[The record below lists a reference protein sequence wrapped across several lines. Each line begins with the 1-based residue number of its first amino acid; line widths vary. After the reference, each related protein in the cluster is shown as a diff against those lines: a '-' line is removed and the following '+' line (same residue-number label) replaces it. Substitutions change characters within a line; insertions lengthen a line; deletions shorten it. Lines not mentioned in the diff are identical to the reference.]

1 MDLLHAAPAS
11 EVPPPVRMGQ
21 SLTTG
26 VGSTGA
32 PPVACDMEIPA
43 FQGLSVESTLLPLE
57 KPAEIGERTQR
68 LRIGVPSESGND
80 ERRVALAPYA
90 AALLVANGHEVRIE
104 AGAGAEAQFA
114 DSEYADAG
122 CDVVDTPGEVYSECD
137 LIVKVFPPR
146 ADELDLMRERQV
158 LISALHLGGLQ
169 AETLRR
175 LMELRVTGI
184 GFEFIADADGTLPI
198 VRMMHEISGSM
209 AVQTAARLLE
219 SSEGGRGVMLGG
231 ISGVPPATV
240 VILGA
245 GVIGE
250 WAARTAIGFGA
261 HTIVLDTDL
270 TALRAIEHVLDR
282 RVTTAMANPTYVK
295 RAVQNA
301 DVVIG
306 AAMSVGQRSP
316 VVVTEEM
323 VATMRS
329 GSVVVDLVIDQGGC
343 VETSR
348 PTTPDEP
355 TFVAHGVVHHCVP
368 NLPSS
373 VARTGTYAL
382 SNALT
387 PYVLEIGEAG
397 SINDALWSNVSLRTG
412 TYVYR
417 RHLTKKSLATMFGM
431 PHRDIELLIASGI

>member
-1 MDLLHAAPAS
+1 
-11 EVPPPVRMGQ
+11 
-21 SLTTG
+21 
-26 VGSTGA
+26 
-32 PPVACDMEIPA
+32 MEIPA
-43 FQGLSVESTLLPLE
+43 IQGLQVETTLLPLE
-57 KPAEIGERTQR
+57 KPAAVSERQQQ
-68 LRIGVPSESGND
+68 LRVGVPSEALND

-90 AALLVANGHEVRIE
+90 AALLVANGHEVVIE
-104 AGAGAEAQFA
+104 SGAGAESQFA
-114 DSEYADAG
+114 DDAYAEAG
-122 CDVVDTPGEVYSECD
+122 CQVVGSAGEVYAQAD
-137 LIVKVFPPR
+137 LVAKVFPPR
-146 ADELDLMRERQV
+146 PDELDLMRERQV

-169 AETLRR
+169 PDTLKR

-270 TALRAIEHVLDR
+270 PALRQIEHTLDR
-282 RVTTAMANPTYVK
+282 RVTTAMANPTYLK
-295 RAVQNA
+295 SAVRNA

-306 AAMSVGQRSP
+306 AAMSMGQRSP
-316 VVVTEEM
+316 VIVTEDM
-323 VATMRS
+323 VASMRN

-343 VETSR
+343 IETSR
-348 PTTPDEP
+348 PTTPTDP
-355 TFVAHGVVHHCVP
+355 TFVTHGVVHHCLP
-368 NLPSS
+368 NLPSA
-373 VARTGTYAL
+373 VARTATYAL

-387 PYVLEIGEAG
+387 PYLLEIGEAG

-412 TYVYR
+412 AYVYR
-417 RHLTKKSLATMFGM
+417 RHLTKKSLAAMFGM

>member
-1 MDLLHAAPAS
+1 
-11 EVPPPVRMGQ
+11 
-21 SLTTG
+21 
-26 VGSTGA
+26 
-32 PPVACDMEIPA
+32 MEIPA
-43 FQGLSVESTLLPLE
+43 IQGLNVETTLMPLE
-57 KPAEIGERTQR
+57 KPAALGERTQR
-68 LRIGVPSESGND
+68 IRVGVPSEAPND

-90 AALLVANGHEVRIE
+90 AAVLVAAGHEVRVE
-104 AGAGAEAQFA
+104 AGAGAEAQFPDA
-114 DSEYADAG
+114 DYADAG
-122 CDVVDTPGEVYSECD
+122 CLVVESAGEVYAESD
-137 LIVKVFPPR
+137 LVAKVAPPR
-146 ADELDLMRERQV
+146 PDEVALMRERQV
-158 LISALHLGGLQ
+158 LLSALHLGRVDGD
-169 AETLRR
+169 TLRQ
-175 LMELRVTGI
+175 LMDLRVTGI

-250 WAARTAIGFGA
+250 WAARTAIGHGA

-282 RVTTAMANPTYVK
+282 RVTTAMANPTYIESAVK
-295 RAVQNA
+295 NA

-306 AAMSVGQRSP
+306 AAMSQGQRSP
-316 VVVTEEM
+316 VVVTEDM
-323 VATMRS
+323 VASMRS
-329 GSVVVDLVIDQGGC
+329 GSVVVDLVVDQGGC
-343 VETSR
+343 IETSR
-348 PTTPDEP
+348 PTTRDEP
-355 TFVAHGVVHHCVP
+355 TFTAHGVVHHCLP
-368 NLPSS
+368 NLPSC

-382 SNALT
+382 SNAIT
-387 PYVLEIGEAG
+387 PYLLDIGEAG

-417 RHLTKKSLATMFGM
+417 RHLTKKSLAQMFGM

>member
-1 MDLLHAAPAS
+1 MELPGLQAEPVLVPREQRAAVAERAS
-11 EVPPPVRMGQ
+11 
-21 SLTTG
+21 
-26 VGSTGA
+26 
-32 PPVACDMEIPA
+32 
-43 FQGLSVESTLLPLE
+43 
-57 KPAEIGERTQR
+57 R
-68 LRIGVPSESGND
+68 LRVGIPSEAPND

-90 AALLVANGHEVRIE
+90 AGLLAANGHEVRIE
-104 AGAGAEAQFA
+104 AGAGKAAQFA
-114 DSEYADAG
+114 DHEYSNAG
-122 CDVVDTPGEVYSECD
+122 CSIVASPAEVYGQSD
-137 LIVKVFPPR
+137 LVVKVSPPR
-146 ADELDLMRERQV
+146 EDELDLMQDRQI
-158 LISALHLGGLQ
+158 LISALHLGDLRPN
-169 AETLRR
+169 TLTR
-175 LMELRVTGI
+175 LMDLRATAI

-219 SSEGGRGVMLGG
+219 SGTNADGRPGRGVMLGG
-231 ISGVPPATV
+231 ISGVPPASV

-261 HTIVLDTDL
+261 HTVVLGTDL
-270 TALRAIEHVLDR
+270 PALRQIEHILDR
-282 RVTTAMANPTYVK
+282 RVTTAMANPQYV
-295 RAVQNA
+295 RQAVAGA

-306 AAMSVGQRSP
+306 AMMRQGQRSP

-323 VATMRS
+323 VAAMRP

-343 VETSR
+343 IETSR
-348 PTTPDEP
+348 PTTPDRP

-373 VARTGTYAL
+373 VARTATYAL

-387 PYVLEIGEAG
+387 PFLLDIGEAG

-417 RHLTKKSLATMFGM
+417 RHLTKKSLAAMFGM
-431 PHRDIELLIASGI
+431 PHRDIELLIASGIGG

>member
-1 MDLLHAAPAS
+1 
-11 EVPPPVRMGQ
+11 
-21 SLTTG
+21 
-26 VGSTGA
+26 
-32 PPVACDMEIPA
+32 MEIPA
-43 FQGLSVESTLLPLE
+43 IQGLKVESALLPLE
-57 KPAEIGERTQR
+57 KTAAVGERAQR
-68 LRIGVPSESGND
+68 LRIGVPSEAANH

-90 AALLVANGHEVRIE
+90 AAVLVGSGHEVRIQ
-104 AGAGAEAQFA
+104 AGAGKDAQFA
-114 DSEYADAG
+114 DTDYADAG
-122 CDVVDTPGEVYSECD
+122 CEVVDDAGEVYAESD
-137 LIVKVFPPR
+137 LVAKVFPPR
-146 ADELDLMRERQV
+146 PDELDLMRERQV
-158 LISALHLGGLQ
+158 LISALHLGGL
-169 AETLRR
+169 ESDTLRR
-175 LMELRVTGI
+175 LMDLKVTGI

-219 SSEGGRGVMLGG
+219 STEGGRGVMLGG

-270 TALRAIEHVLDR
+270 PALRAIEHVLDR
-282 RVTTAMANPTYVK
+282 RVTTAMANPTYLKNAVK
-295 RAVQNA
+295 NA

-306 AAMSVGQRSP
+306 AAMSMGQRSP

-323 VATMRS
+323 VASMRP

-348 PTTPDEP
+348 PTTPDAP
-355 TFVAHGVVHHCVP
+355 TFTCHGVVHHCLP
-368 NLPSS
+368 NLPSA

-387 PYVLEIGEAG
+387 PYLLEIGEAG

-417 RHLTKKSLATMFGM
+417 RHLTKKSLAAMFNM

>member
-1 MDLLHAAPAS
+1 M
-11 EVPPPVRMGQ
+11 
-21 SLTTG
+21 
-26 VGSTGA
+26 
-32 PPVACDMEIPA
+32 I
-43 FQGLSVESTLLPLE
+43 
-57 KPAEIGERTQR
+57 
-68 LRIGVPSESGND
+68 ESG
-80 ERRVALAPYA
+80 
-90 AALLVANGHEVRIE
+90 
-104 AGAGAEAQFA
+104 AGSEAQFSDHA
-114 DSEYADAG
+114 YAEAG
-122 CDVVDTPGEVYSECD
+122 CSVVGSADEVYGQAD
-137 LIVKVFPPR
+137 LVAKVFPPR
-146 ADELDLMRERQV
+146 PDELDLMRERQV

-169 AETLRR
+169 PDTLKR

-184 GFEFIADADGTLPI
+184 GFEFISDADGTLPI

-270 TALRAIEHVLDR
+270 PALRQIEHTLDR

-295 RAVQNA
+295 SAVKNA

-306 AAMSVGQRSP
+306 AAMSMGQRSP

-323 VATMRS
+323 VAAMRN
-329 GSVVVDLVIDQGGC
+329 GSVIVDLVMDQGGC
-343 VETSR
+343 IETSH
-348 PTTPDEP
+348 PTTPTEP
-355 TFVAHGVVHHCVP
+355 TFVRHGVVHHCLP
-368 NLPSS
+368 NLPSA

-387 PYVLEIGEAG
+387 PYLLEIGDSG

-412 TYVYR
+412 AYVYR
-417 RHLTKKSLATMFGM
+417 RHLTKKSLAAMFGM

>member
-1 MDLLHAAPAS
+1 
-11 EVPPPVRMGQ
+11 
-21 SLTTG
+21 
-26 VGSTGA
+26 
-32 PPVACDMEIPA
+32 MEIPA
-43 FQGLSVESTLLPLE
+43 FQGLKVETTLLPLE
-57 KPAEIGERTQR
+57 KPARVGEAQQR
-68 LRIGVPSESGND
+68 LRIGIPSEADND
-80 ERRVALAPYA
+80 ERRVALAPHA
-90 AALLVANGHEVRIE
+90 AALLVAGGHEVRVQ
-104 AGAGAEAQFA
+104 AGAGLEAQFA
-114 DSEYADAG
+114 DAEYAEAG
-122 CDVVDTPGEVYSECD
+122 CEVVDSAGEVYAESD
-137 LIVKVFPPR
+137 LVAKVFPPR
-146 ADELDLMRERQV
+146 PDELDLMRERQV
-158 LISALHLGGLQ
+158 LISALHLGGL
-169 AETLRR
+169 EPDLLRR
-175 LMELRVTGI
+175 LMDLKVTGI

-282 RVTTAMANPTYVK
+282 RVTTAMANPAYVES
-295 RAVQNA
+295 AVKNA

-306 AAMSVGQRSP
+306 AAMTVGQRSP

-323 VATMRS
+323 VASMRP

-343 VETSR
+343 VETSK
-348 PTTPDEP
+348 PTTPSDP
-355 TFVAHGVVHHCVP
+355 TFTCHGVVHHCLP

-387 PYVLEIGEAG
+387 PYLLEIGEAG
-397 SINDALWSNVSLRTG
+397 SVNDALWSNVSLRTG
-412 TYVYR
+412 CYVYR
-417 RHLTKKSLATMFGM
+417 RHLTKKSLASMFGM

>member
-1 MDLLHAAPAS
+1 
-11 EVPPPVRMGQ
+11 
-21 SLTTG
+21 
-26 VGSTGA
+26 
-32 PPVACDMEIPA
+32 MEIPA
-43 FQGLSVESTLLPLE
+43 IQGLQVETTLLPLE
-57 KPAEIGERTQR
+57 KPAAISERHQH
-68 LRIGVPSESGND
+68 LRIGIPSEALND

-90 AALLVANGHEVRIE
+90 AAVLVANGHEVVIE
-104 AGAGAEAQFA
+104 SGAGAEAQFS
-114 DSEYADAG
+114 DHTYAEAG
-122 CDVVDTPGEVYSECD
+122 CQIVGSASEVYGQAD
-137 LIVKVFPPR
+137 LVAKVFPPR
-146 ADELDLMRERQV
+146 PDELDLMRERQV

-169 AETLRR
+169 PDTLKR

-270 TALRAIEHVLDR
+270 PALRQIEHTLDR
-282 RVTTAMANPTYVK
+282 RVTTAMANPAYLKSAVK
-295 RAVQNA
+295 NA

-306 AAMSVGQRSP
+306 AAMSMGKRSP
-316 VVVTEEM
+316 VVVTDEM
-323 VATMRS
+323 IASMRS

-343 VETSR
+343 IETSR
-348 PTTPDEP
+348 PTTPSEP
-355 TFVAHGVVHHCVP
+355 TFVCHGVVHHCLP
-368 NLPSS
+368 NLPSA
-373 VARTGTYAL
+373 VARSATYAL

-387 PYVLEIGEAG
+387 PYLLEIGEAG

-412 TYVYR
+412 AYVYR
-417 RHLTKKSLATMFGM
+417 RHLTKKSLAAMFGM

>member
-1 MDLLHAAPAS
+1 
-11 EVPPPVRMGQ
+11 
-21 SLTTG
+21 
-26 VGSTGA
+26 
-32 PPVACDMEIPA
+32 MEIPA
-43 FQGLSVESTLLPLE
+43 IQGLSAEAALLPLE
-57 KPAEIGERTQR
+57 QRKAVGERQQR
-68 LRIGVPSESGND
+68 LRVGVPSEAPNG

-90 AALLVANGHEVRIE
+90 AALLIANGHEVRIE
-104 AGAGAEAQFA
+104 AGAGEAAQFA
-114 DSEYADAG
+114 DVEYAEAG
-122 CDVVDTPGEVYSECD
+122 CEVAESAGEVYPESD
-137 LIVKVFPPR
+137 LVAKVFPPR
-146 ADELDLMRERQV
+146 PDELAMLRERQV

-169 AETLRR
+169 PDTLKG
-175 LMELRVTGI
+175 LMDLRVTGI

-198 VRMMHEISGSM
+198 VRMMHEISGSV

-219 SSEGGRGVMLGG
+219 SDAAPGGQGGRGVMLGG

-250 WAARTAIGFGA
+250 WAARTALGFGA

-270 TALRAIEHVLDR
+270 PALRAIEHVLDR
-282 RVTTAMANPTYVK
+282 RVTTAMANPTYVES
-295 RAVQNA
+295 AVKNA

-306 AAMSVGQRSP
+306 AAMSSGQRSP

-323 VATMRS
+323 VAGMRQ

-343 VETSR
+343 IGTSR

-355 TFVAHGVVHHCVP
+355 TFVAHGVVHHCLP
-368 NLPSS
+368 NLPSC
-373 VARTGTYAL
+373 VARTSTYAL
-382 SNALT
+382 SNALV
-387 PYVLEIGEAG
+387 PFLLEIGEAG

>member
-1 MDLLHAAPAS
+1 
-11 EVPPPVRMGQ
+11 
-21 SLTTG
+21 
-26 VGSTGA
+26 
-32 PPVACDMEIPA
+32 MEIPA
-43 FQGLSVESTLLPLE
+43 IQGLQVETTLLPLE
-57 KPAEIGERTQR
+57 KPAALSERQQH
-68 LRIGVPSESGND
+68 LRVGVPSEALND

-90 AALLVANGHEVRIE
+90 TALLVAGGHEVVIE
-104 AGAGAEAQFA
+104 SGAGSEAQFSDHA
-114 DSEYADAG
+114 YAEAG
-122 CDVVDTPGEVYSECD
+122 CQVVGSAEEVYGQAD
-137 LIVKVFPPR
+137 LVAKVFPPR
-146 ADELDLMRERQV
+146 PDELDLMRERQV

-169 AETLRR
+169 PDTLKR

-270 TALRAIEHVLDR
+270 PALRQIEHTLDR
-282 RVTTAMANPTYVK
+282 RVTTAMANTTYVK
-295 RAVQNA
+295 SAVKNA

-306 AAMSVGQRSP
+306 AAMSMGQRSP

-323 VATMRS
+323 VASMRN
-329 GSVVVDLVIDQGGC
+329 GSVIVDLVMDQGGC
-343 VETSR
+343 IETSH
-348 PTTPDEP
+348 PTTPSEP
-355 TFVAHGVVHHCVP
+355 TFVRHGVVHHCLP
-368 NLPSS
+368 NLPSA

-387 PYVLEIGEAG
+387 PYLLEIGDSG

-412 TYVYR
+412 AYVYR
-417 RHLTKKSLATMFGM
+417 RHLTKKSLAAMFGM

>member
-1 MDLLHAAPAS
+1 
-11 EVPPPVRMGQ
+11 
-21 SLTTG
+21 
-26 VGSTGA
+26 
-32 PPVACDMEIPA
+32 MEIPA
-43 FQGLSVESTLLPLE
+43 IQGLKVESTLLPLGQLAATE
-57 KPAEIGERTQR
+57 DRRQT
-68 LRIGVPSESGND
+68 LRIGVPGEDGNH

-90 AALLVANGHEVRIE
+90 AAVLVASGHEVRIQ

-114 DSEYADAG
+114 DAEYADAG
-122 CDVVDTPGEVYSECD
+122 CEVVGSAGEVYAESD
-137 LIVKVFPPR
+137 VVAKVFPPR
-146 ADELDLMRERQV
+146 PDEIDLMRDRQV
-158 LISALHLGGLQ
+158 LLSALHLGGLQ
-169 AETLRR
+169 ATTLRR
-175 LMELRVTGI
+175 LMELKVTGI

-219 SSEGGRGVMLGG
+219 STEGGRGVMLGG

-282 RVTTAMANPTYVK
+282 RVTTAMANPTYVET
-295 RAVQNA
+295 AVKNA

-306 AAMSVGQRSP
+306 AAMTMGQRSP
-316 VVVTEEM
+316 VIVTEEA
-323 VATMRS
+323 VATMRQ
-329 GSVVVDLVIDQGGC
+329 GSVIVDLAMDQGGC
-343 VETSR
+343 IGTSR
-348 PTTPDEP
+348 PTTPDAP
-355 TFVAHGVVHHCVP
+355 TFVAHGVVHHCLP
-368 NLPSS
+368 NLPSA

-387 PYVLEIGEAG
+387 PYILEIGEAG
-397 SINDALWSNVSLRTG
+397 SINDALWSNTSLRAG

-417 RHLTKKSLATMFGM
+417 RHLTKKSLASMFGM

>member
-1 MDLLHAAPAS
+1 
-11 EVPPPVRMGQ
+11 
-21 SLTTG
+21 
-26 VGSTGA
+26 
-32 PPVACDMEIPA
+32 MEIPA
-43 FQGLSVESTLLPLE
+43 IQGLSVETALLPLE
-57 KPAEIGERTQR
+57 QRQAVGERQQR
-68 LRIGVPSESGND
+68 LRVGVPSEAPNG

-90 AALLVANGHEVRIE
+90 AALLIANGHEVRIE
-104 AGAGAEAQFA
+104 SGAGEAAQFA
-114 DSEYADAG
+114 DMEYSDAG
-122 CDVVDTPGEVYSECD
+122 CEVVESAGEVYAESD
-137 LIVKVFPPR
+137 LVAKVFPPR
-146 ADELDLMRERQV
+146 PDEIGLMRERQV
-158 LISALHLGGLQ
+158 LLSALHLGGLQ
-169 AETLRR
+169 PDTLKG
-175 LMELRVTGI
+175 LMDLRVTGI

-198 VRMMHEISGSM
+198 VRMMHEISGSV

-219 SSEGGRGVMLGG
+219 SDAPVAGGRGGRGVMLGG

-250 WAARTAIGFGA
+250 WAARTALGFGA

-270 TALRAIEHVLDR
+270 PALRFIEHVLDR
-282 RVTTAMANPTYVK
+282 RVTTAMANPRYVEG
-295 RAVQNA
+295 AVKNA

-306 AAMSVGQRSP
+306 AAMASGQRSP

-323 VATMRS
+323 VASMRQ

-343 VETSR
+343 IETSR

-355 TFVAHGVVHHCVP
+355 TFVAHGVVHHCLP
-368 NLPSS
+368 NLPSA
-373 VARTGTYAL
+373 VARTSTYAL

-387 PYVLEIGEAG
+387 PFLLEIGDAG